1 MFDLK
6 PLNIGN
12 LLGNIKDYVAIKLK
26 LVKIDTTT
34 AASKGVAWAALG
46 FVLFLLSIFT
56 LIFLSITIGL
66 VLNAL
71 LDSSF
76 WGFVI
81 VTLLYIIIMVVLI
94 LMRNKIISKIENT
107 INNAIL

>member
-6 PLNIGN
+6 PLNIGKLLSN
-12 LLGNIKDYVAIKLK
+12 LKDYASVKFK
-26 LVKIDTTT
+26 LVKIDTTVG
-34 AASKGVAWAALG
+34 ASKGIAWGALG
-46 FVLFLLSIFT
+46 FVLFILSLFT

-71 LDSSF
+71 LNSSF

-81 VTLLYIIIMVVLI
+81 VTLLYIIILVVLI
-94 LMRNKIISKIENT
+94 SMRDKIVDKISKT
-107 INNAIL
+107 IQKSII

>member
-12 LLGNIKDYVAIKLK
+12 LINNLKDYISIKLK
-26 LVKIDTTT
+26 LVKIDTTV
-34 AASKGVAWAALG
+34 AVSKGISWAALG

-71 LDSSF
+71 LNSPF

-81 VTLLYIIIMVVLI
+81 VTLLYIILLVVLI
-94 LMRNKIISKIENT
+94 LMRNKIVNKIDNT
-107 INNAIL
+107 IKKAII